1 MNNMNWVYVAYH
13 EQNHCPIASSDNWE
27 SLLSMID
34 EYYGSDGKRLGW
46 YPYDPKFPD
55 SYQGH
60 FEYLDFLD
68 NNSIDKIK
76 IYEVDFKGK

>member
-55 SYQGH
+55 S
-60 FEYLDFLD
+60 
-68 NNSIDKIK
+68 
-76 IYEVDFKGK
+76 